1 MGDPGGAIAHTFA
14 AGLGGMRSAGDLVS
28 RIQLGKK
35 MRVSDSKK
43 YVMDKLGIG
52 EENLTDEC
60 FMREFREEHGLG
72 VVTGVAG
79 LPYGIEAKFNI
90 EDILDIE
97 IASCSR
103 MRDFAKL
110 HR

>member
-1 MGDPGGAIAHTFA
+1 
-14 AGLGGMRSAGDLVS
+14 MRVAGDLVS
-28 RIQLGKK
+28 RVQLGKK
-35 MRVSDSKK
+35 MRVADSKK
-43 YVMDKLGIG
+43 YVMDKLGID
-52 EENLTDEC
+52 ENNLTDEC

-79 LPYGIEAKFNI
+79 LPYGLEAKFNI
-90 EDILDIE
+90 EDILGIE

-103 MRDFAKL
+103 LREMARL